1 MCEEMIIKYCSPT
14 LMGIKTGNMFSFAYT
29 SAVTLRED
37 IREMNRRLKDKGLRV
52 LPLKITQKN
61 ALIYVYR
68 PKKLQTDLDN
78 DIARKLLSNKGYTF
92 FRGENC
98 VVKLI
103 ERIRKSDSFPH
114 EIGLFLGYPPED
126 VKGFIEQ
133 GARGCKFTGVW
144 KVYSDENKAKALFE
158 QYKKCTEDNIFKML
172 QYNSKIEELTVA
184 V

>member
-1 MCEEMIIKYCSPT
+1 MCEEMIIRHCSPT

-29 SAVTLRED
+29 SAVSLKED
-37 IREMNRRLKDKGLRV
+37 IREMNRRLKGKGLRV
-52 LPLKITQKN
+52 LPLRISPQS

-68 PKKLQTDLDN
+68 PKKLQSDLN
-78 DIARKLLSNKGYTF
+78 NAIARKLLLKKGYTF

-103 ERIRKSDSFPH
+103 ERIKVSDNFPH

-133 GARGCKFTGVW
+133 GARSCKFTGVW
-144 KVYSDENKAKALFE
+144 KVYSDENRAKNLFE
-158 QYKKCTEDNIFKML
+158 EYKKCTEDNIFKML
-172 QYNSKIEELTVA
+172 KYNSRIEDLA
-184 V
+184 VSV